1 MSGRHRVEVSVVSAA
16 PPDVV
21 WTVLADASTWSVWG
35 QWDETTLDR
44 EGVPAPDGVGALRR
58 FRRGRRTTVEEVVA
72 FEPPVS
78 RSGTEP
84 VSRSGTEPVS
94 RSGTEPVSRSGT
106 ESVSRSGTESVSRS
120 GTEPVSRSGTE
131 PARFAYELR
140 SGLPLRDYHAEVTL
154 EPVGGGTRIRW
165 VSTFDGAYPVV
176 GTLMQAVLG
185 RFIPATARRLA
196 AAAEAG

>member
-1 MSGRHRVEVSVVSAA
+1 MTGRYRVEASVVATAS
-16 PPDVV
+16 PETV
-21 WTVLADASTWSVWG
+21 WRLLADASTWSTWG
-35 QWDETTLDR
+35 GWDETVLDR

-72 FEPPVS
+72 FEPPPSRSGTEPVS

-106 ESVSRSGTESVSRS
+106 E
-120 GTEPVSRSGTE
+120 PVSRSGTE
-131 PARFAYELR
+131 PALFAYELR
-140 SGLPLRDYHAEVTL
+140 SGLPLRGYHADVTL

-165 VSTFDGAYPVV
+165 VSTFDGSFPGAGV
-176 GTLMQAVLG
+176 LMKAALG